1 MTNNNIPWEED
12 SIKVN
17 DADGN
22 LAFEVIDLVKPEKLV
37 PTYVKGAEYSDWRKD
52 LEENWT
58 NVTTGNKVGQTFL
71 HVPSGTTVST
81 GGALGGVESIPS
93 TISID
98 GDPVSAPDIT
108 QHNLQG
114 YAIPMGSEVLRKK
127 KKDDTNKKLNASQK
141 IAKKANADVMMSGR
155 VNPELSYP
163 TDKQKVYGY
172 GGLGNFG
179 PAPVNDGLTDDQL
192 NSKWI
197 EQGQIQDDHIKKVNK
212 LQSLITYDNQ
222 DEIQKQLDALESE
235 YFKNMVDHWNNWESL
250 AQQGRGQGDNKAT
263 PVPHSLN
270 PHKNDPNDP
279 EPVTPKVTKDDERFL
294 KKQQTLVNLT
304 KSLNRIGLPNDFA
317 QWTLNYAKGDMA
329 PITQFSS
336 GMERQVL
343 DLVDTKFV
351 ENPNATTVSIQY
363 DDYGSTFN
371 ALPTRLGL
379 GRFTATKLSNGDIK
393 ITDIFNVD
401 KTFKTVGAADIIP
414 GLQKTA
420 DRLVDIAYKRRSIGG
435 VYDEG
440 GIPINVIIRRKR
452 NKTNEQY
459 SNWRGELNGN

>member
-1 MTNNNIPWEED
+1 MTNNED
-12 SIKVN
+12 SVKID

-22 LAFEVIDLVKPEKLV
+22 LKFEVIDLVKPDKLV

-52 LEENWT
+52 LGENWT
-58 NVTTGNKVGQTFL
+58 NTTTGNKVGQTFL

-81 GGALGGVESIPS
+81 AGAMGGVESIPS

-98 GDPVSAPDIT
+98 GDSVSAPDIT

-114 YAIPMGSEVLRKK
+114 YAKPMGSEVLRKK
-127 KKDDTNKKLNASQK
+127 KKADTNKRLNASQK
-141 IAKKANADVMMSGR
+141 IAQKANADVMMNARVPPIPDEPLPPGR
-155 VNPELSYP
+155 KWELIPAS
-163 TDKQKVYGY
+163 Y
-172 GGLGNFG
+172 GGIVDGQWD
-179 PAPVNDGLTDDQL
+179 PKYMVAPPSWTQ
-192 NSKWI
+192 
-197 EQGQIQDDHIKKVNK
+197 VNK
-212 LQSLITYDNQ
+212 
-222 DEIQKQLDALESE
+222 
-235 YFKNMVDHWNNWESL
+235 
-250 AQQGRGQGDNKAT
+250 
-263 PVPHSLN
+263 
-270 PHKNDPNDP
+270 DP
-279 EPVTPKVTKDDERFL
+279 EPVTPKVTTDDERFL

-317 QWTLNYAKGDMA
+317 QWTINYAKGDMT

-343 DLVDTKFV
+343 DLVDTKFA

-393 ITDIFNVD
+393 ITDTFNVD

-440 GIPINVIIRRKR
+440 GIPINVIIKRKR

>member
-1 MTNNNIPWEED
+1 MTNNKAWEED

-22 LAFEVIDLVKPEKLV
+22 LAFEVIDLVKPDKLV

-58 NVTTGNKVGQTFL
+58 NVTTGNKVGQTFI

-98 GDPVSAPDIT
+98 GDSVSAPDIT

-127 KKDDTNKKLNASQK
+127 KKDDTNKKLDASQK
-141 IAKKANADVMMSGR
+141 IAQKANADVMMNGR

-179 PAPVNDGLTDDQL
+179 PAPVNDGLTDNQL

-197 EQGQIQDDHIKKVNK
+197 EQKQIQDDHNKKVTK
-212 LQSLITYDNQ
+212 LQRLMTHDNQ
-222 DEIQKQLDALESE
+222 DKIQKQLDDLESE

-250 AQQGRGQGDNKAT
+250 AQQGRGQK
-263 PVPHSLN
+263 
-270 PHKNDPNDP
+270 DP
-279 EPVTPKVTKDDERFL
+279 EPVTPKVTKDDEGFL
-294 KKQQTLVNLT
+294 NKVASTMQVGTAKRVFDYHMNFIKNPTNKPQDVTNLISSKDMNVL
-304 KSLNRIGLPNDFA
+304 KSWAGGDRTFDKPFDIDSANNDLKVFA
-317 QWTLNYAKGDMA
+317 QRTPGLKNTLGNMDLDRGDG
-329 PITQFSS
+329 ITNITP
-336 GMERQVL
+336 EYIEI
-343 DLVDTKFV
+343 KK
-351 ENPNATTVSIQY
+351 AY
-363 DDYGSTFN
+363 DFDGV
-371 ALPTRLGL
+371 
-379 GRFTATKLSNGDIK
+379 K
-393 ITDIFNVD
+393 DIF
-401 KTFKTVGAADIIP
+401 GAGNPLTGSA
-414 GLQKTA
+414 A
-420 DRLVDIAYKRRSIGG
+420 AVYGG
-435 VYDEG
+435 SRMGVKGMFQGTPTMY
-440 GIPINVIIRRKR
+440 IIIRIPRKKR
-452 NKTNEQY
+452 ETK
-459 SNWRGELNGN
+459 